1 MSKQIVAIENTGGTA
16 KMIVKDGDVFSQIQ
30 LPYGILHIEP
40 IEVKNEKDINKILG
54 KKTHRACVNGEWTQ
68 PKYTTIITKRDEHGR
83 TNIIKQGEPTTSEH
97 KHLY

>member
-1 MSKQIVAIENTGGTA
+1 MDYQVSIIDENKEEIETHT
-16 KMIVKDGDVFSQIQ
+16 
-30 LPYGILHIEP
+30 
-40 IEVKNEKDINKILG
+40 IEVKDEKEINKILG

>member
-1 MSKQIVAIENTGGTA
+1 MDYQVSIINEEEEEIETHT
-16 KMIVKDGDVFSQIQ
+16 
-30 LPYGILHIEP
+30 

>member
-1 MSKQIVAIENTGGTA
+1 MDYQVSIINEEEEEIETHT
-16 KMIVKDGDVFSQIQ
+16 
-30 LPYGILHIEP
+30 

-68 PKYTTIITKRDEHGR
+68 PKYTNIITKRDEHGT

>member
-1 MSKQIVAIENTGGTA
+1 MDYQVSIINEDEEEIETHT
-16 KMIVKDGDVFSQIQ
+16 V
-30 LPYGILHIEP
+30 
-40 IEVKNEKDINKILG
+40 EVKNEKDINKILG
-54 KKTHRACVNGEWTQ
+54 KKTHRACVNGEWTH

>member
-1 MSKQIVAIENTGGTA
+1 MDYQVSIINEEEEEIETHTIEVENEKQI
-16 KMIVKDGDVFSQIQ
+16 D
-30 LPYGILHIEP
+30 
-40 IEVKNEKDINKILG
+40 KILG

>member
-1 MSKQIVAIENTGGTA
+1 MDYQVSIINEEEEEIETHT
-16 KMIVKDGDVFSQIQ
+16 
-30 LPYGILHIEP
+30 
-40 IEVKNEKDINKILG
+40 IEVKDEKEINKILG